1 MNEEGFSKQDRKAKS
16 YDARNW
22 LNNLKLNM
30 LNGEKYP
37 EDYTFIRQHTDWKKI
52 RAINIKDNIYY
63 VL

>member
-16 YDARNW
+16 YDARDW
-22 LNNLKLNM
+22 LDNLKLNM

-37 EDYTFIRQHTDWKKI
+37 EDYTFIRQYTDWKKI